1 MSFSQFDIGF
11 LGFLLG
17 TRGPL
22 SGVLDLQRDNV
33 QLGQHVSGCS
43 RSCRC
48 LAPPGQHIS
57 GCSRGGTRLFSEKI
71 SESDQ
76 NCVYREIYRHS
87 NRNELIPS
95 DYLSWGHVQF

>member
-1 MSFSQFDIGF
+1 MRFSQFDIGL
-11 LGFLLG
+11 LGFFWALAGLF
-17 TRGPL
+17 R
-22 SGVLDLQRDNV
+22 VLIDLQIDNV

-76 NCVYREIYRHS
+76 NCVYRDNI
-87 NRNELIPS
+87 
-95 DYLSWGHVQF
+95 QTFK